1 MKHGISRANLAR
13 WAILMYLAA
22 GMVQAEVNLKWV
34 GCGITKKAFMAE
46 LAAAYEAKTGVKI
59 KIEGGGATRGIRE
72 TIAMD
77 SDADMGGT
85 CRFLMHSEQTG
96 QAIKAEP
103 VAWDALVVITH
114 KDNPVN
120 DISLENLRAVYRGQI
135 TNWKE
140 LGGPDR
146 TLKLFVRKGKI
157 SGVGRTLRKLVLDD
171 YDADITSTYEF
182 KSSGPLEKAVEQ
194 DVNALGVTGISSAR
208 RRNVKIL
215 SLDGKFPSYENIK
228 SGEFVL
234 YRPLYIVVNY
244 LKPDADAV
252 EQFVGFALSDEGR
265 RIIRDNGTVPY
276 RDGYQLIQ
284 KMLIQNRKS
293 FRDRKS

>member
-1 MKHGISRANLAR
+1 MKHGISRANLVR

-46 LAAAYEAKTGVKI
+46 LASAYEAKTGVKI

-103 VAWDALVVITH
+103 VAWDALVVIAH

-120 DISLENLRAVYRGQI
+120 DISLANLRAVYRGQI

-146 TLKLFVRKGKI
+146 PLKLFVRKGKI

-171 YDADITSTYEF
+171 YEADIPSTYEF

-194 DVNALGVTGISSAR
+194 DVSALGVTGISSAR

-215 SLDGKFPSYENIK
+215 SLDGKLPSYDNIK
-228 SGEFVL
+228 SGEFAL

-244 LKPDADAV
+244 LKPDAEAV

>member
-1 MKHGISRANLAR
+1 MKHGIFRSNLAR

-22 GMVQAEVNLKWV
+22 GLAQAETTLKWV

-46 LAAAYEAKTGVKI
+46 LATAYEAKTGVKI
-59 KIEGGGATRGIRE
+59 EIQGGGATRGIRE

-77 SDADMGGT
+77 SGADMGGT
-85 CRFLMHSEQTG
+85 CRFLLHSEQSG

-114 KDNPVN
+114 KNNPIT
-120 DISLENLRAVYRGQI
+120 DISLENLRAVYRGEI
-135 TNWKE
+135 TNWKQ

-146 TLKLFVRKGKI
+146 PLRLFVRKGKI
-157 SGVGRTLRKLVLDD
+157 SGVGRTLRKLILDD
-171 YDADITSTYEF
+171 FNADIPNEYEF

-194 DVNALGVTGISSAR
+194 DEYAIGVTGVSSAR

-215 SLDGKFPSYENIK
+215 SLNGKFPSYENIK
-228 SGEFVL
+228 SGDFVL

-244 LKPDADAV
+244 LKSDSEAV
-252 EQFVGFALSDEGR
+252 EQFVAFALSDDGR
-265 RIIRDNGTVPY
+265 QIIRNNGTVPY
-276 RDGYQLIQ
+276 RDGYNLIQ
-284 KMLIQNRKS
+284 KMLRQNRKS

>member
-1 MKHGISRANLAR
+1 MKHGISRANLAL

-22 GMVQAEVNLKWV
+22 GMVQAEANLKWV

-234 YRPLYIVVNY
+234 YRPLYIVVNH
-244 LKPDADAV
+244 LKSDADDV

-265 RIIRDNGTVPY
+265 KIIRENGTVPY
-276 RDGYQLIQ
+276 RDGYRLIQ

>member
-13 WAILMYLAA
+13 WAILMFLAA
-22 GMVQAEVNLKWV
+22 GTAQAEVNLKWV
-34 GCGITKKAFMAE
+34 GCGITKKAFMKE
-46 LAAAYEAKTGVKI
+46 LAAAYETRTGIKI

-85 CRFLMHSEQTG
+85 CRFLMHSEQSG

-114 KDNPVN
+114 KENPVN

-146 TLKLFVRKGKI
+146 PLKLFVRKGKI

-171 YDADITSTYEF
+171 YDADIPSTYEF

-215 SLDGKFPSYENIK
+215 SLDGKLPSYENIK
-228 SGEFVL
+228 SGEFAL

-244 LKPDADAV
+244 LKPDAEAV
-252 EQFVGFALSDEGR
+252 EQFVGFALSDDGR
-265 RIIRDNGTVPY
+265 QIIRENGTVPY

-284 KMLIQNRKS
+284 KMQIQNRKS
-293 FRDRKS
+293 FRDRRS

>member
-1 MKHGISRANLAR
+1 MKHGILRANLAR
-13 WAILMYLAA
+13 WAILMCLAA
-22 GMVQAEVNLKWV
+22 SAVQAETSLKWV

-46 LAAAYEAKTGVKI
+46 LAAAYEAKTGTKI

-85 CRFLMHSEQTG
+85 CRFLMHGEQTG

-114 KDNPVN
+114 KNNPVK
-120 DISLENLRAVYRGQI
+120 DISLDNLRAVYRGEI

-140 LGGPDR
+140 LGGRDR
-146 TLKLFVRKGKI
+146 TLKLYVRKGKI

-171 YDADITSTYEF
+171 FNADIPSKYEF

-194 DVNALGVTGISSAR
+194 DESAIGVTGISSAR
-208 RRNVKIL
+208 RRNVKML
-215 SLDGKFPSYENIK
+215 SLNGKSPSYENIK
-228 SGEFVL
+228 SGEFAL
-234 YRPLYIVVNY
+234 YRPLYIVINY
-244 LKPDADAV
+244 LKSDAGTVKD
-252 EQFVGFALSDEGR
+252 FVSFALSDEGR
-265 RIIRDNGTVPY
+265 QIMRDNGTVPY
-276 RDGYQLIQ
+276 RDGYHLIQ
-284 KMLIQNRKS
+284 KMLRQNRRS
-293 FRDRKS
+293 FQDRKS